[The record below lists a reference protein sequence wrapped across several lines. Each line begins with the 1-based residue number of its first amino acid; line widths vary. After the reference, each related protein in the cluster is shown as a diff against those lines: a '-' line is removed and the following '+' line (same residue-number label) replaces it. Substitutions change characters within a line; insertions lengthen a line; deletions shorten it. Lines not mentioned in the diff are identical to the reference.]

1 MLIRPSR
8 LLPRSGPLLLVYA
21 PKQGLTGVSEPLG
34 ATDTYSLETL
44 TLNKHL
50 SACVLNFWV
59 TQVFM
64 ECLGWPA
71 RSRETAAPS
80 QVGAAW
86 VPACAVHTQLDMDSA
101 AASSSPGVALP
112 SPLPGVSAPHTFSCL
127 TPQHP
132 GRSPSP
138 AAAPPTSAPEPHFPP
153 PTPHAAL
160 FGAPATCL
168 SVIRPPTRP
177 QARGRHRVQGL
188 APQMPPQ
195 VKECLCSLKKAG
207 VHLRLRCLKAEETS
221 CISI

>member
-1 MLIRPSR
+1 MLLGLDADQNPHGCFPGRGCSSYFT
-8 LLPRSGPLLLVYA
+8 PRSRELRVCL
-21 PKQGLTGVSEPLG
+21 SRWEPQTST
-34 ATDTYSLETL
+34 ATDTYSSETL

-59 TQVFM
+59 TEVFM

-71 RSRETAAPS
+71 RSWETAAPS
-80 QVGAAW
+80 HVGAAW

-112 SPLPGVSAPHTFSCL
+112 SPLPAVSAPHTFSCL

-132 GRSPSP
+132 GLSPSP
-138 AAAPPTSAPEPHFPP
+138 AAAPPTSAPAPHFPH
-153 PTPHAAL
+153 PTPHTAL

-168 SVIRPPTRP
+168 SVIRAPTRP

-188 APQMPPQ
+188 AP
-195 VKECLCSLKKAG
+195 
-207 VHLRLRCLKAEETS
+207 
-221 CISI
+221 